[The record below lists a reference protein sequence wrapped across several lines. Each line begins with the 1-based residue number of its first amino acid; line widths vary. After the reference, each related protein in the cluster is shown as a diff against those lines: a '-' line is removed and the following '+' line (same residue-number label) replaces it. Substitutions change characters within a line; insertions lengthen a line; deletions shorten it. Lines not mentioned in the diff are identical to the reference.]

1 MQRLMLVAQMLRLEA
16 YLHLHPKYCGAGVD
30 DDAHGDA
37 LMTDTM
43 TVLIVDGDDGVVSGR

>member
-1 MQRLMLVAQMLRLEA
+1 MLAKQMLQLEA

-43 TVLIVDGDDGVVSGR
+43 NVLIVDGDDDVVSGR

>member
-1 MQRLMLVAQMLRLEA
+1 MLRLEA
-16 YLHLHPKYCGAGVD
+16 YLHLHPKYCGVGVD

-43 TVLIVDGDDGVVSGR
+43 TVLIVDDDGGVVSER